1 MKSTSKEI
9 IKREIERNI
18 TKDKYD
24 LPLYVCKNLKIDL
37 INLFKR
43 YGLVEENNLKLSVK
57 VLSTNKYILQVDCL
71 MDNFFFSNLHII

>member
-71 MDNFFFSNLHII
+71 MDNFFFSNLHI

>member
-57 VLSTNKYILQVDCL
+57 MLSTNKYILQVDCL
-71 MDNFFFSNLHII
+71 MDNFFFSNLHI

>member
-9 IKREIERNI
+9 IKQEIERNI

-24 LPLYVCKNLKIDL
+24 LPLYVCRNLKIDL
-37 INLFKR
+37 TNLFKR
-43 YGLVEENNLKLSVK
+43 YGLVEEGNIKLSVK

-71 MDNFFFSNLHII
+71 MDNFFFSNLHI